1 MKRPFLVGISLLAV
15 SACVPP
21 AAPPPA
27 APAPVAQPAGTAP
40 GSPTNTTAAFDGSY
54 GRPVVT
60 AKNPAGCADL
70 SLPPY
75 LVIQSGRG
83 LLQGYNLSFQGY
95 VSPQGALAMTDGF
108 GRVFQGQIDPRFAHS
123 GRVTSANCTYDM
135 AWSRARRRRASRSRS
150 RRHLGATPALTG

>member
-1 MKRPFLVGISLLAV
+1 MKRLYLVGISLLAV

-27 APAPVAQPAGTAP
+27 APAPVAQPAGAAP
-40 GSPTNTTAAFDGSY
+40 GSPTNTTTAFDGNY

-60 AKNPAGCADL
+60 AKTSGCPDL

-75 LVIQSGRG
+75 MTIQNGRG

-95 VSPQGALAMTDGF
+95 VNPQGALTMTDGF
-108 GRVFQGQIDPRFAHS
+108 GRVFQGQVDPQFTLV
-123 GRVTSANCTYDM
+123 GRVTGQNCAYDM
-135 AWSRARRRRASRSRS
+135 SWSRA
-150 RRHLGATPALTG
+150 